1 MNFNASGKRLRQGF
15 LGYKLVLLPICTSST
30 MHKFR
35 EKFGEIN
42 AVYIDMITNW
52 LTACGEQTLCWV
64 VAASV

>member
-42 AVYIDMITNW
+42 AVYIDMITN
-52 LTACGEQTLCWV
+52 
-64 VAASV
+64 